1 MNDEEL
7 QKEFQKMTDAL
18 YEEPREDTYRS
29 MVSEFYSQR
38 MRSTAILVWANFIFF
53 FALGIL
59 CGFMFF
65 LSDEVKHQIV
75 YAALF
80 ICFMQWSTL
89 IKVFAWQ
96 VLHNNQ
102 IKRELKRLEIQ
113 IAELTQAVRSK

>member
-7 QKEFQKMTDAL
+7 QKDIEKMTDAL

-29 MVSEFYSQR
+29 MVSEFYSRR
-38 MRSTAILVWANFIFF
+38 MRSTVILVWANFTVF
-53 FALGIL
+53 FALGIFW
-59 CGFMFF
+59 GFMFF
-65 LSDEVKHQIV
+65 QSGEVKYQIM

-89 IKVFAWQ
+89 TKPLAWQ
-96 VLHNNQ
+96 RLHKNQ

-113 IAELTQAVRSK
+113 VAELTQAVRAK